1 MARGLTLV
9 KLLDNLRTEL
19 HASLNPAHNNAVR
32 DKQVAFLQSTQEWL
46 WEDFTWPHLRVH
58 RNYKMQN
65 GQHLYDI
72 NADFDVDRIEKIEVK
87 TGGIWQPVFPGI
99 DPGHYAAHDTE
110 LDQRA
115 TPVRRWRIAENEQI
129 EVWPIPDTDGEVDT
143 LENYIKVTGIRK
155 LRPLVADGDRC
166 DLDGQL
172 IYLYAAAK
180 SSPATQEGKFAL
192 NLANKRLA
200 KLKANLTPRRQ
211 FKMFGIG
218 RDSNHLHRPYIGQ
231 FRPPGA

>member
-19 HASLNPAHNNAVR
+19 HASLNPAHNNQVR

-46 WEDFTWPHLRVH
+46 WEDFTWPHLRAH
-58 RNYKMQN
+58 RNYGLQA
-65 GQHLYDI
+65 GQFLYDV
-72 NADFDVDRIEKIEVK
+72 NEDFDIDRIEKIEVK
-87 TGGIWQPVFPGI
+87 YGGRWCPLNPGI
-99 DPGHYAAHDTE
+99 DAVHYAVHDTE
-110 LDQRA
+110 LGQRA
-115 TPVRRWRIAENEQI
+115 SPVRRWRISESEQV
-129 EVWPIPDTDGEVDT
+129 EVWPIPDTNGDPAL
-143 LENYIKVTGIRK
+143 LEGYLKVTGIRK
-155 LRPLVADGDRC
+155 LRPLVSDGDRC

-180 SSPATQEGKFAL
+180 ASPATQEGKFAL

-218 RDSNHLHRPYIGQ
+218 RDNGMHRPFVGQ
-231 FRPPGA
+231 FKPPGA